1 MPDGT
6 LCGWTRDGRAL
17 DCAAHRK
24 RLQLH
29 GDYLTAIPITRKPS
43 RRPEDVAAR
52 RAAAAVAA
60 RHAIR
65 QRDECAARHRSA
77 RRGALELA

>member
-24 RLQLH
+24 RMQLH
-29 GDYLTAIPITRKPS
+29 GDYLAHVPVTRKPS
-43 RRPEDVAAR
+43 RKPADVAAR
-52 RAAAAVAA
+52 RAMAAQRAA
-60 RHAIR
+60 IAIKLRDRAAERALR
-65 QRDECAARHRSA
+65 QRL
-77 RRGALELA
+77 GTLELA